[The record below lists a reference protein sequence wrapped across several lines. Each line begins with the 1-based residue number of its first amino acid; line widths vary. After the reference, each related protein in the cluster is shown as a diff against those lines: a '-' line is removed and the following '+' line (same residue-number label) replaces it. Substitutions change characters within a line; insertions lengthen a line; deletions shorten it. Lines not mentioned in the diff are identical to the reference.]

1 MNPHP
6 ILGQAI
12 SIVYINEIFSLN
24 ISIVPFID
32 RFRLRQTRSISN
44 SRSMIVHP
52 RISCFLNDESPEPKS
67 FINLHWA

>member
-32 RFRLRQTRSISN
+32 RFLLSLT
-44 SRSMIVHP
+44 
-52 RISCFLNDESPEPKS
+52 PKTDT
-67 FINLHWA
+67 FHF